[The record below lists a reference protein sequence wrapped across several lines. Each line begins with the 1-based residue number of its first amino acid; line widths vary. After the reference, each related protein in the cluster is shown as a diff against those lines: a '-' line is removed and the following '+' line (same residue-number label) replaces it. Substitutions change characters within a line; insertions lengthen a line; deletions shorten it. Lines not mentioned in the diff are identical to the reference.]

1 MKELKIGDTIQDF
14 TLQDQHGEKVSLSDY
29 KGKKV
34 LVSFHPLAF
43 TSVCMD
49 QMRALERNYDTFK
62 DANIELLGISV
73 DSVPAK
79 KAWAAMINIDKM
91 KLLSDFNPFAEV
103 AKQFGTVAE
112 ELNTSG
118 RANFLI
124 DEEGKLEWMRIYK
137 LPELPDIHELLGL
150 AESK

>member
-1 MKELKIGDTIQDF
+1 MKELKVGDIIQDF
-14 TLQDQHGEKVSLSDY
+14 TLQDQHGEKTSLSDY

-43 TSVCMD
+43 TSVCTD
-49 QMRALERNYDTFK
+49 QMRALERNYDTFQA
-62 DANIELLGISV
+62 ANIEVLGISV

-91 KLLSDFNPFAEV
+91 KILSDFNPFAKV
-103 AKQFGTVAE
+103 ATQFGTIVE
-112 ELNTSG
+112 KLNTSG

-124 DEEGKLEWMRIYK
+124 DEEGKLEWMRIYD
-137 LPELPDIHELLGL
+137 LPELPDIHELLKFTD
-150 AESK
+150 AK

>member
-1 MKELKIGDTIQDF
+1 MKALKIGDTVQDF
-14 TLQDQHGEKVSLSDY
+14 TLQDQNGENISLSDY

-43 TSVCMD
+43 TSVCAD

-62 DANIELLGISV
+62 DANIEVLGISV

-79 KAWAAMINIDKM
+79 KAWAAMLNIDKM
-91 KLLSDFNPFAEV
+91 KLLSDFNPFAKV
-103 AKQFGTVAE
+103 ANQFGTIAE
-112 ELNTSG
+112 ALNTSG

-124 DEEGKLEWMRIYK
+124 DEDGKLEWMRIYD
-137 LPELPDIHELLGL
+137 LPELPDIHELLKL
-150 AESK
+150 ADTK

>member
-1 MKELKIGDTIQDF
+1 MNQLKIGDTIQDF
-14 TLQDQHGEKVSLSDY
+14 TLQDQNGNKVSLSDY
-29 KGKKV
+29 RGKKV

-43 TSVCMD
+43 TSVCTD

-79 KAWAAMINIDKM
+79 KAWAAMINIEKM
-91 KLLSDFNPFAEV
+91 KILSDFNPFRKV
-103 AKQFGTVAE
+103 AKQFGTVSE
-112 ELNTSG
+112 KLNTSG

-124 DEEGKLEWMRIYK
+124 DAEGKLEWQKTYK
-137 LPELPDIHELLGL
+137 LPELPDIHELLEL
-150 AESK
+150 ANTQ

>member
-1 MKELKIGDTIQDF
+1 MKQLNIGDTIKDF
-14 TLQDQHGEKVSLSDY
+14 TLQDQSGNKVSLSDY
-29 KGKKV
+29 KGQKV

-43 TSVCMD
+43 TSVCTD
-49 QMRALERNYDTFK
+49 QMRALERNYDQFK
-62 DANIELLGISV
+62 AANIEVLGISV

-91 KLLSDFNPFAEV
+91 KILSDFNPFAEV
-103 AKQFGTVAE
+103 AKQFGTVSE

-124 DEEGKLEWMRIYK
+124 DEAGKLEWKRIYK
-137 LPELPDIHELLGL
+137 LPELPDIHELL
-150 AESK
+150 AFTDTQ